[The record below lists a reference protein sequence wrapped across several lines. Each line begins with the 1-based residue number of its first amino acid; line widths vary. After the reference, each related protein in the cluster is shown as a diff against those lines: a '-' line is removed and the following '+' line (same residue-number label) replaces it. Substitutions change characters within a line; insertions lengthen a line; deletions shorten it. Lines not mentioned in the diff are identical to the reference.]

1 MKTTLNKQERE
12 KLSNRVVF
20 LSSITILYAILLAFI
35 QRMMASTLTVNGA
48 FAFLQIL
55 RWCALGGSMLC
66 AAWSAYKEKKD
77 FFTYCGICIYVF
89 FSTTIILFCVKN
101 GTNKPFFINY
111 GSLAAVFCL
120 IQVYSSLKLRG
131 MFSKKGV
138 RIAFLSVCGVL
149 AVIVAVLSIMQRFG
163 I

>member
-1 MKTTLNKQERE
+1 MKNTLNKQEQD
-12 KLSNRVVF
+12 KLNNRVVF
-20 LSSITILYAILLAFI
+20 LSTITILYAILLVFI
-35 QRMMASTLTVNGA
+35 QRMMSSTLTVNGA
-48 FAFLQIL
+48 FAFIQIL

-111 GSLAAVFCL
+111 ASLAVVFCL
-120 IQVYSSLKLRG
+120 IQAYFVLKSKN
-131 MFSKKGV
+131 MFRKKRV
-138 RIAFLSVCGVL
+138 KAAFLIVCGL
-149 AVIVAVLSIMQRFG
+149 FIAAVAVVSIMQRLG
-163 I
+163 L